1 MLARKIVLESD
12 FPPEYNFTE
21 PLGNDTFGQ
30 PVIVPGPGEEPVDA
44 TGKTLDRDRFISML
58 KEYYRLREWDKE
70 TGLPRAETLE
80 AVGLDD
86 VVPKL
91 RHQ

>member
-1 MLARKIVLESD
+1 MLARKRVLESD

-21 PLGNDTFGQ
+21 PLENDIFGQ
-30 PVIVPGPGEEPVDA
+30 PVTSPGEEPVDA

-58 KEYYRLREWDKE
+58 KEYYRLRGWDKE

-80 AVGLDD
+80 ALGLDD
-86 VVPKL
+86 VVLKL
-91 RHQ
+91 RRQ